1 MRRTLATLATLATV
15 LSIPAAVDAGH
26 KPVPT
31 GTIVI
36 DQPAPYRYGD
46 TVTFTATVVGAHED
60 EYEQIFVHVV
70 CLQAGRIV
78 YQSGLQLGGAHLL
91 VDKAGDNLHWDGTTA
106 ECVGQL
112 VHLEQQGKLIWY
124 STLAET
130 PWFTV
135 GP

>member
-1 MRRTLATLATLATV
+1 MRRTLAAIAIAVVAV
-15 LSIPAAVDAGH
+15 LIPAGVNAGH

-31 GTIVI
+31 GTVVI

-46 TVTFTATVVGAHED
+46 TVTFTTTVNGAHED

-91 VDKAGDNLHWDGTTA
+91 VDKAGDNLHWDGNTA

-112 VHLEQQGKLIWY
+112 VHLEQQGKAIWY

-135 GP
+135 GA